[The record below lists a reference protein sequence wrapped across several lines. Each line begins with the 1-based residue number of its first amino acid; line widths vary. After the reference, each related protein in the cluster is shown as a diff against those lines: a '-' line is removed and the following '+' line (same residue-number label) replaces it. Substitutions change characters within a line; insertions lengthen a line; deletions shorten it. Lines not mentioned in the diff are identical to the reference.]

1 MRGSGSGKC
10 FCFGQILELVRLKKK
25 KNYLMTNNTR
35 NSIIYENNNK
45 RCSMLNNRS
54 TARIVPS
61 WDTCIEALFDSH
73 LPIKFAFTGRL
84 SLHDITQDGF
94 YVLRRNVCTYDIL
107 RIYRYFRFLI
117 FFFFLI

>member
-1 MRGSGSGKC
+1 
-10 FCFGQILELVRLKKK
+10 
-25 KNYLMTNNTR
+25 MTNNTR

-45 RCSMLNNRS
+45 CSMLNNRS

-61 WDTCIEALFDSH
+61 WDMCIEALFDSH
-73 LPIKFAFTGRL
+73 LPMKFAFTGRL

-107 RIYRYFRFLI
+107 RIYGYFYFLI
-117 FFFFLI
+117 FFLISFDFYQISYIGRYPSIQILSPGTYLCSQLQ